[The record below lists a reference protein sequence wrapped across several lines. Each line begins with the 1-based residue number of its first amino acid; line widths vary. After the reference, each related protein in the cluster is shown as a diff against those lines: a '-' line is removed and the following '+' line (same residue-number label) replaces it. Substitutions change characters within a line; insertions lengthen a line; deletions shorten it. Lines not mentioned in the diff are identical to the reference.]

1 MNDEAD
7 KRRRLGEAAEIARLI
22 WNAAQPLKPSLLD
35 DGRAEELG
43 SALKKAAH
51 WYRLAAQKRPPR
63 ERERLKRIRDTA
75 KKLSKLLAE
84 DPETLLRIELEIPRS
99 FDEKKLSELLAENER
114 TQLLVELEIPHSL
127 DRDIVK
133 GVDIIKDA
141 ADRALFARDESG
153 EIVQRRRGSAILEER
168 FGSPAR
174 LFVCLLA
181 AAYEKATGAKAGVTF
196 NVVTQKIEGPF
207 VRFVSE
213 SAGQLSIPLPDEETI
228 KRSTSARR

>member
-22 WNAAQPLKPSLLD
+22 WNTAQPLKPSLLD

-84 DPETLLRIELEIPRS
+84 DPETLLRIELEFS
-99 FDEKKLSELLAENER
+99 
-114 TQLLVELEIPHSL
+114 HSL

-141 ADRALFARDESG
+141 AERALFARDESG

-213 SAGQLSIPLPDEETI
+213 SAGQLSIPFPDEETI

>member
-63 ERERLKRIRDTA
+63 ESERLKRIRDTA

-84 DPETLLRIELEIPRS
+84 DPETLLRI
-99 FDEKKLSELLAENER
+99 
-114 TQLLVELEIPHSL
+114 ELEIPHSL

-213 SAGQLSIPLPDEETI
+213 SAGQLSIPFPDEETI